1 MPIIRKLIAEFIGTF
16 VLVFSATAPI
26 VIDAQTASVGIL
38 GIAFSPAIGVGLMVY
53 AFAKTSGAHFNPA
66 VSLGFL
72 FNRSITSKEFL
83 LYLAVQIIGGIL
95 ASILVLYTVGADAYL
110 GINLPSNDIGIA
122 EIFLVE
128 ILLTF
133 LLMSVILAVAH
144 TRGLWGFGGTAIGL
158 IVGLDI
164 LFGGHISGASMNPAR
179 SLAPAL
185 VSGNFESL
193 WIYWTATFIG
203 AVISVF
209 AYKIIKDR
217 NNIYQR
223 KRHVTKFK

>member
-1 MPIIRKLIAEFIGTF
+1 MAVIRKLVAEFIGTF

-26 VIDAQTASVGIL
+26 VIDAQTGSVGIL

-72 FNRSITSKEFL
+72 VNRSISVREFL
-83 LYLAVQIIGGIL
+83 PYLAVQIGGAL
-95 ASILVLYTVGADAYL
+95 LGSIVVLFTLGSDAYL
-110 GINLPSNDIGIA
+110 GVNFPNKDIGMV

-128 ILLTF
+128 IFLTF
-133 LLMSVILAVAH
+133 LVMSVILAVVH

-158 IVGLDI
+158 IIGLDI

-185 VSGNFESL
+185 LSGNFESL
-193 WIYWTATFIG
+193 WLYWTATFIG
-203 AVISVF
+203 TVISVL
-209 AYKIIKDR
+209 AYKVISREMAKK
-217 NNIYQR
+217 QV
-223 KRHVTKFK
+223 KG

>member
-1 MPIIRKLIAEFIGTF
+1 MAVIRKLVAEFIGTF

-26 VIDAQTASVGIL
+26 VIDAQTGSVGIL

-72 FNRSITSKEFL
+72 VNRSISVREFL
-83 LYLAVQIIGGIL
+83 PYLAVQIGGAL
-95 ASILVLYTVGADAYL
+95 LGSIVVLFTLGSDAYL
-110 GINLPSNDIGIA
+110 GVNFPNKDIGMV

-128 ILLTF
+128 IFLTF
-133 LLMSVILAVAH
+133 LVMSVILAVVH

-158 IVGLDI
+158 IIGLDI

-185 VSGNFESL
+185 LSGNFESL
-193 WIYWTATFIG
+193 WLYWTATFIG
-203 AVISVF
+203 TVISVL
-209 AYKIIKDR
+209 AYKVISREMAK
-217 NNIYQR
+217 
-223 KRHVTKFK
+223 K